1 MPTLAIVG
9 AGPGLG
15 ASLARRFG
23 RDGYRVALISRNP
36 ARLTALTEQLR
47 GAGVDAH
54 AYPADVLQPQTL
66 HDALTAAAKDLGGID
81 FLEYSPAPSQPDQ
94 AGPLAPVTATDL
106 SIDAV
111 SRQIEY
117 YLYGGITAVQAVLPA
132 MIERGTGTIVV
143 STGASSGPVIH
154 PPFGNIAAATAALR
168 NWTCTCTQPSNRK
181 ASTPPTWPSP
191 PGSARAGPDRNPMPS
206 PRRMPSWC
214 TSAPTP
220 SCSMST
226 RRSTNIR
233 NVRIRVPRCM
243 SVAALE
249 AFTAHPVRLAAMA
262 KCAGR

>member
-36 ARLTALTEQLR
+36 ERLTALSEQLR

-54 AYPADVLQPQTL
+54 AYPADVLQPQAL

-94 AGPLAPVTATDL
+94 AGPLAPVAATDL

-132 MIERGTGTIVV
+132 MIERGAGTIVV
-143 STGASSGPVIH
+143 STGASSGRVIH
-154 PPFGNIAAATAALR
+154 PPFGNIAAASAALR
-168 NWTCTCTQPSNRK
+168 NWTLHLH
-181 ASTPPTWPSP
+181 
-191 PGSARAGPDRNPMPS
+191 
-206 PRRMPSWC
+206 
-214 TSAPTP
+214 
-220 SCSMST
+220 
-226 RRSTNIR
+226 
-233 NVRIRVPRCM
+233 
-243 SVAALE
+243 AALKPQGIYATHVAIAAWIGKGGPRSEPDAIAE
-249 AFTAHPVRLAAMA
+249 AYAQLVHERTDAELFYVDETLN
-262 KCAGR
+262 